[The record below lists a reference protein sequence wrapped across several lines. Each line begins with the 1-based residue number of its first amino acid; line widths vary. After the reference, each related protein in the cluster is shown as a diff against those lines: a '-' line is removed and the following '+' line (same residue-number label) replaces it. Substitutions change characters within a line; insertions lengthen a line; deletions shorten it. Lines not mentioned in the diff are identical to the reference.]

1 MGIHALPGQQD
12 IRVIDLL
19 RIGMSIAKKG
29 NNSVLQCPLAL
40 YCLPSSVIRPP
51 SSVVRRL
58 FSERFLMARLIQPK
72 RMKFVCLSQR
82 VCGYRVPQGSAW
94 PSMAMHWPHD
104 DDDDDDDDADA

>member
-1 MGIHALPGQQD
+1 
-12 IRVIDLL
+12 
-19 RIGMSIAKKG
+19 
-29 NNSVLQCPLAL
+29 
-40 YCLPSSVIRPP
+40 
-51 SSVVRRL
+51 
-58 FSERFLMARLIQPK
+58 MARLIQPK